1 MRKGLFFACAS
12 IFCCVSQMSFA
23 AAESSQNVSAFSPF
37 TGKVISNKVRLRNQ
51 PNLDGQ
57 IIKELKKGD
66 MLVVLG
72 ETDEFFT
79 VQPPAD
85 IKAYV
90 FRTFVLDNQ
99 IEGNNVNVRLGPD
112 LESPI
117 IAKLSSGDRVDGLT
131 LCSTHNKWYEISPPA
146 SARFYV
152 AKDYIEKIGDAS
164 LMAKLL
170 KKEAELSKLLDSTL
184 QLSTVEMAKE
194 YPDVNLDTITKNYHL
209 IIQNGHEFP
218 AFATQAKELLA
229 QLQEEYLNKKIA
241 YLEARA
247 FEKPTI
253 VNPIVAKPEPVSV
266 NPLAVSPALQPVPQS
281 QGALFPIA
289 WNPKEE
295 SIYKFWLGQNGK
307 GSIDDFYVDQRK
319 KSVTLKGKLELYNH
333 TIKNRPGD
341 YVLVS
346 KELNQPIAYLY
357 STVVDLEDQIGSEIT
372 LEGVERPNN
381 HFAYPAY
388 FVLSLN

>member
-12 IFCCVSQMSFA
+12 VFCCVGQMSFA
-23 AAESSQNVSAFSPF
+23 AAESSQNVSTFSPF

-72 ETDEFFT
+72 ESDDFYT
-79 VQPPAD
+79 VQPPSD

-99 IEGNNVNVRLGPD
+99 IEGSNVNVRLGPD

-131 LCSTHNKWYEISPPA
+131 LCSTHNKWFEITPPA

-170 KKEAELSKLLDSTL
+170 KKEAELSKLLDSTI
-184 QLSTVEMAKE
+184 QLSTLEMGKD
-194 YPDVNLDTITKNYHL
+194 YPEVNLEAITKNYHF

-218 AFATQAKELLA
+218 AFATQAKEQLA
-229 QLQEEYLNKKIA
+229 QLQEDYLNKKIA
-241 YLEARA
+241 YLEAKA
-247 FEKPTI
+247 FEKPSI
-253 VNPIVAKPEPVSV
+253 SPLVVAKPETATVAPVTT
-266 NPLAVSPALQPVPQS
+266 ATLQPAPSS
-281 QGALFPIA
+281 QGTLFPIA
-289 WNPKEE
+289 WAPKEE
-295 SIYKFWLGQNGK
+295 SIYEFWLGQNGK
-307 GSIDDFYVDQRK
+307 GSVEDFYAEQK
-319 KSVTLKGKLELYNH
+319 KRSLTLQGRLELYNH

-346 KELNQPIAYLY
+346 KDHNQPIAYLY
-357 STVVDLEDQIGSEIT
+357 STMVDLDDKIGNEIT
-372 LEGVERPNN
+372 LEVVERPNN

-388 FVLSLN
+388 FVLSAN